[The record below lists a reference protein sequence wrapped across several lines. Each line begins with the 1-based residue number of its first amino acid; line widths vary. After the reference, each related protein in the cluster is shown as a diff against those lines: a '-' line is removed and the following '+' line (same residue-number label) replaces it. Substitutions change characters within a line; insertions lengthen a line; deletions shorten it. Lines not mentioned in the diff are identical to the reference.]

1 MKFNERMFILKI
13 ISRIF
18 ANFPQLCI
26 IREKPQMNG
35 SCHGD
40 KIVNISVIISRV
52 TNLLLTA
59 HQFTHATGSLA

>member
-18 ANFPQLCI
+18 ANFPQLCN
-26 IREKPQMNG
+26 IRERTQMNR

-40 KIVNISVIISRV
+40 KIVNISVIISRLR
-52 TNLLLTA
+52 NLFLTA
-59 HQFTHATGSLA
+59 RQFTHATGSLA